1 MVSSREGIPLDA
13 EGGKWD
19 TSDLDRRSM
28 KTPDTASSAYFT
40 IPRFSKGDLEE
51 VMSSFRPHEISEFS
65 QELSGMDLP
74 FFPFP
79 CDSDHES
86 R

>member
-1 MVSSREGIPLDA
+1 
-13 EGGKWD
+13 
-19 TSDLDRRSM
+19 M

-51 VMSSFRPHEISEFS
+51 VMSSFRPHEIREFS
-65 QELSGMDLP
+65 QELFGVDLP

-79 CDSDHES
+79 YDPGDEK

>member
-1 MVSSREGIPLDA
+1 
-13 EGGKWD
+13 
-19 TSDLDRRSM
+19 M

-65 QELSGMDLP
+65 QDLSGMDLP

-79 CDSDHES
+79 QDSGNDS